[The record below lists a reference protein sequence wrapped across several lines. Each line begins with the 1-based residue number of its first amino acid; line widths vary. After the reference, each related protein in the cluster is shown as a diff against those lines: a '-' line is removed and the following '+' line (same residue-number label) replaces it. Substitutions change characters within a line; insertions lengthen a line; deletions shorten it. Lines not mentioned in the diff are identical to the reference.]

1 MLEIEDI
8 LMIELMYGCDTEMND
23 LEEHYIGEKE
33 RLNEILYLMILKQ
46 LWIIII
52 YLHQLG

>member
-1 MLEIEDI
+1 MLEIEVI

-33 RLNEILYLMILKQ
+33 RLNEILYLIILKH
-46 LWIIII
+46 L
-52 YLHQLG
+52 